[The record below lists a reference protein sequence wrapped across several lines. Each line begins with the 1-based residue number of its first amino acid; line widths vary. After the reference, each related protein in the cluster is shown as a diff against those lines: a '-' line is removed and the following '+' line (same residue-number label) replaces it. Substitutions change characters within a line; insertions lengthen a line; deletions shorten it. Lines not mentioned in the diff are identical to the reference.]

1 MPTLPTSR
9 RVPFVA
15 NLGLHGERTA
25 VITAEGRVSYQELYE
40 RVAATARWLGDAR
53 RLVLVAGANE
63 LEPLVTYLG
72 ALAAGHPVLLAS
84 ADGGRATESLIRTY
98 DPDIVLRPGSGG
110 WTLDER
116 RSSTVHDLH
125 PDLALLL
132 STSGSTGSPKLVR
145 LSHRNLQANAE
156 AIAEYLGIRESDRAA
171 TTLPMHYCYGLSVV
185 HSHLLRGAGVILTA
199 SSVVDACFWDQFRQA
214 EGTTLAG
221 VPHTFELL
229 DGVGFDRMRLPHLRY
244 VTQAG
249 GRLAPEK
256 VRRYAELGRRQGWD
270 LVVMYGQTEATARMA
285 YLPPELAAS
294 HPHTIGVPIPG
305 GAFRLD
311 PVPEA
316 PEPEAGELVYRGAN
330 VMMGYAEAPADL
342 AAGRTVEELR
352 TGDLARRT
360 PDGLYEIVGRR
371 SRFAK
376 VAGLRVDLNRVE
388 RLLADQGIPALAADG
403 GDLLAIAVGAG
414 QDPAQVGRLVAA
426 ECGLPRAMVRTR
438 AVDELPRLP
447 TGKPDYEATASLIA
461 QEPAAPAAGRPSDL
475 AGRGD
480 GPTPDTVR
488 ELFAELLDRP
498 DASLDDSFVSLGGDS
513 LSYVETSI
521 RLEAILGQLPPNW
534 HTTPIRELAAGRRE
548 RRLRL
553 RAVEASVALRAAAI
567 VMIVGTHI
575 GLLSARGGAH
585 VLLAVAGFNFARF
598 QVTSAERRQ
607 RLRRQFASIARIV
620 APSVAFIAAA
630 YLVTTDYDLAN
641 IVLLNRILGPETWAS
656 TWHFWFVE
664 VLVHTLVVMAAVLA
678 IPWVD
683 RMERRFPFAFALAL
697 VGIGLVTRYGIVEV
711 GLTNGKPAFWL
722 FALGWAIGRAST
734 VQHRALLTLV
744 VVATVPGFFG
754 DPAREAVMIAGLVL
768 LLWVRNIV
776 LPVGLSRV
784 AAVLASSSLYI
795 YLTHW
800 QVYPL
805 FDGYAVVA
813 LLASVAAGIAYW
825 LLATYVGT
833 ASVRAAR
840 RVRSL
845 RG

>member
-1 MPTLPTSR
+1 MP
-9 RVPFVA
+9 FAA
-15 NLGLHGERTA
+15 NLARYGDRTA
-25 VITAEGRVSYQELYE
+25 LVVDGGCVSYQELWE
-40 RVAATARWLGDAR
+40 RVAATGRRLGDAR
-53 RLVLVAGANE
+53 RLVLIAGANE

-72 ALAAGHPVLLAS
+72 ALAAGHPVLLTS
-84 ADGGRATESLIRTY
+84 ADGERATESLIQTY
-98 DPDIVLRPGSGG
+98 DPDVVLRPCADG
-110 WTLDER
+110 WVLDER

-156 AIAEYLGIRESDRAA
+156 AIAEYLDIRESDRAA

-185 HSHLLRGAGVILTA
+185 HSHLVRGAGLILTGT
-199 SSVVDACFWDQFRQA
+199 SVVDACFWDLFRQA
-214 EGTTLAG
+214 GGTTFAG

-229 DGVGFDRMRLPHLRY
+229 DRVGFDRMQLPHLRY

-249 GRLAPEK
+249 GRLAPET

-305 GAFRLD
+305 GAFALD

-316 PEPEAGELVYRGAN
+316 AGREIGELVYRGPN

-342 AAGRTVEELR
+342 GAGRTVEELR

-360 PDGLYEIVGRR
+360 PDGLYEITGRR
-371 SRFAK
+371 GRFVK
-376 VAGLRVDLNRVE
+376 IAGLRVDLNRVE
-388 RLLADQGIPALAADG
+388 RLLAEQGVAALAADG
-403 GDLLAIAVGAG
+403 GDLLAIAVGDG
-414 QDPAQVGRLVAA
+414 RDPAAVERLVAA
-426 ECGLPRAMVRTR
+426 ECGLPRASVRAR

-447 TGKPDYEATASLIA
+447 TGKPDYEATASLVA
-461 QEPAAPAAGRPSDL
+461 HSADTSVAAPPAGPPAGPLPGRAGR
-475 AGRGD
+475 RG
-480 GPTPDTVR
+480 GGTPDAVR
-488 ELFAELLDRP
+488 GLYAELLDRP
-498 DASLDDSFVSLGGDS
+498 DATLDDSFVSLGGDS
-513 LSYVETSI
+513 LSYVETSV
-521 RLEAILGQLPPNW
+521 RLEEILGQLPPNW

-548 RRLRL
+548 RRLWL
-553 RAVEASVALRAAAI
+553 RAVEASVAVRAAAI

-598 QVTSAERRQ
+598 QVTSADRRQ
-607 RLRRQFASIARIV
+607 RLRRQLASIARIV
-620 APSVAFIAAA
+620 VPSVAFIAAA
-630 YLVTTDYDLAN
+630 FVVTTDYTVAN
-641 IVLLNRILGPETWAS
+641 IVLLNRVLGPATWAS
-656 TWHFWFVE
+656 SWHFWFIE

-697 VGIGLVTRYGIVEV
+697 VGVGLVTRYGAVEV
-711 GLTNGKPAFWL
+711 GLTHTRPAFWL

-734 VQHRALLTLV
+734 VRHRALLTLII
-744 VVATVPGFFG
+744 VAAVPGFFG
-754 DPAREAVMIAGLVL
+754 DPVREAVMIAGLVL
-768 LLWVRNIV
+768 LLWARSVP
-776 LPVGLSRV
+776 LPAGLSLV
-784 AAVLASSSLYI
+784 AGVLASSSLYI

-805 FDGYAVVA
+805 LDGYPVLA
-813 LLASVAAGIAYW
+813 LPASVAVGIAYW
-825 LLATYVGT
+825 LLARHV
-833 ASVRAAR
+833 VRAFAR
-840 RVRSL
+840 VVRHSRPL
-845 RG
+845 RR